1 MKQIFFLLLLVF
13 FFSGCKKDEILDISY
28 LEGRWQCTHI
38 HHPYYD
44 NFEHLK
50 DVEIFLTIK
59 NNKLVYE
66 AFGKKKTWW
75 VIKSIRPG
83 YARHS
88 HLRIIDIGGEIHDF
102 NFGIDKYGRLRGGVF
117 LKSSDY
123 VNEELHNEVDYPGK
137 FGIKYQN
144 LFLFKKV

>member
-1 MKQIFFLLLLVF
+1 MNE
-13 FFSGCKKDEILDISY
+13 KD
-28 LEGRWQCTHI
+28 
-38 HHPYYD
+38 
-44 NFEHLK
+44 
-50 DVEIFLTIK
+50 
-59 NNKLVYE
+59 
-66 AFGKKKTWW
+66 
-75 VIKSIRPG
+75 
-83 YARHS
+83 
-88 HLRIIDIGGEIHDF
+88 DF